1 LAGKERAGLQLDTA
15 KKAGVASDSSVAGED
30 SQEKTGEPGATPT
43 SDEVRVVAAYL
54 RRRSATVEA
63 VRLRA
68 SRDLLEAVG
77 RVTAAA
83 GDGAT
88 PLS

>member
-1 LAGKERAGLQLDTA
+1 
-15 KKAGVASDSSVAGED
+15 VGED
-30 SQEKTGEPGATPT
+30 PREKTGEPDASPKPTSGVGVAPENIELDATPT
-43 SDEVRVVAAYL
+43 PDEARVVAAYL

-63 VRLRA
+63 IRLEA

-77 RVTAAA
+77 RVAAAA